1 MPTQR
6 HFANSDH
13 AELVDVAKGLVIGTE
28 VRNIFG
34 YQVSGDTTLRAC
46 WEFANTSYVY
56 PADQIVMTVV
66 SADAA
71 DNGKVLLIK
80 GLDRNYNQIQETVV
94 INGGGNIPTTKE
106 YFRINDLVL
115 LTGVTNAGLI
125 SVQDAG
131 LSINYAGIRPGDTR
145 NQASIFTVP
154 KDYDFFLF
162 RLDAFSSDTTAAKSA
177 IFRNFSQTK
186 AGQQFNTARTTFLGN
201 MNIQRRLPFRYE
213 ECTDIQFQLATRQ
226 GAHELSV
233 FGEGVLYR
241 R

>member
-13 AELVDVAKGLVIGTE
+13 AELVDLAKGLVIGTE

-34 YQVSGDTTLRAC
+34 YQTAGDSTLRAC
-46 WEFANTSYVY
+46 WEFSNTSYAY
-56 PADQIVMTVV
+56 PADQIIMTIV
-66 SADAA
+66 SADVA

-80 GLDRNYNQIQETVV
+80 GLDRNYEQIQETVV
-94 INGGGNIPTTKE
+94 INGGGNIPTVKE

-145 NQASIFTVP
+145 NQASIYTVP
-154 KDYDFFLF
+154 KGYDFFLF
-162 RLDAFSSDTTAAKSA
+162 RIDAFSSDTTAGKPAV
-177 IFRNFSQTK
+177 FRNFTRTK
-186 AGQQFNTARTTFLGN
+186 AGQEFNTARTTFLSN
-201 MNIQRRLPFRYE
+201 MNIQRRLPFRIE
-213 ECTDIQFQLATRQ
+213 ECTDIQFQLATQQ
-226 GAHELSV
+226 GSHELSV
-233 FGEGVLYR
+233 FGEGVLMIR
-241 R
+241 